1 MANRYGYA
9 VAEKWQNLFDF
20 TIGVDYETYQ
30 LKLEQIFNNKT
41 VLMQLAFDFYDCNND
56 EKVSEIDLF
65 KVFQFFGQQ
74 KESKNATKTT

>member
-1 MANRYGYA
+1 

-65 KVFQFFGQQ
+65 KVF
-74 KESKNATKTT
+74 